1 MVASTKAWFLLGGS
15 NTFGA
20 GMPSYNAGGGL
31 QPEAAPAVLWGNGTP
46 AAIAP
51 FTLANKGSLYM
62 EVNNTDDTTALWM
75 KVDEGGDTD
84 DWTRVFAEDHAL
96 MDTNDFTAS
105 PALTVEMI
113 ETNALSM
120 AVTSILVDISA
131 ADSETMPLYAPAA
144 LTITKI
150 DLIWVEATDASGAA
164 TGDVTIGTASGG
176 GEIVTAVNGAYA
188 VSQAAGDNQNLTI
201 TSGALGA
208 DGTVF
213 QSHDQ
218 VAEAGTYQCQYLFDF
233 DS

>member
-15 NTFGA
+15 NTFGT
-20 GMPSYNAGGGL
+20 GMPSYNHGGGL

-62 EVNNTDDTTALWM
+62 ETNNTDDTTALWM
-75 KVDEGGDTD
+75 KVDKGGDTA
-84 DWTRVFAEDHAL
+84 DWVRVFAENHAL
-96 MDTNDFTAS
+96 IDGSDLVGTA
-105 PALTVEMI
+105 AIKVEDL
-113 ETNALSM
+113 ETNAMSM

-164 TGDVTIGTASGG
+164 SGDITIGTASGG
-176 GEIVTAVNGAYA
+176 AEIVTAANGAYA
-188 VSQAAGDNQNLTI
+188 VSQAAGQNQNLTI
-201 TSGALGA
+201 TSGALAA

-213 QSHDQ
+213 QSHDT
-218 VAEAGTYQCQYLFDF
+218 VTEAGTYHCQYLFDF